1 MSALITHDRSTPV
14 TGSLLP
20 YVETPAPAPLQTQQV
35 AGELKDKNGGVS
47 SQGVQLPAPLAVVA
61 SQVTEG
67 QQQEVT
73 KLLESVTRGAAGSQL
88 ISNYVSVLTKF
99 TLASPDTFEIE
110 LGKLVSNLEEVRKDI
125 KIADIQRLHEQ
136 NMKKIEENQEKIK
149 ETEENAK
156 QVKKSGIA
164 SKIFGWLSAI
174 ASVIVGAIMVASGV
188 GAVAGAMMVASG
200 VIGMANMA
208 VKQAAEDG
216 LISQEAM
223 KILGPILTAI
233 EVALTVVSTV
243 MTFGGSALKC
253 LANIGAK
260 LGANTASLAAKG
272 AEFSAKV
279 AQISTGISN
288 TVGSA
293 VTKLG
298 GSFAG
303 LTMSHAIRTGSQAT
317 QVAVGVG
324 SGITQT
330 INNKK
335 QADLQHNNADLA
347 LNKADMAALQSIIDR
362 LKEELSHLSESHQQ
376 VMELIFQMINAKGD
390 MLHNLAGRP
399 HTV

>member
-1 MSALITHDRSTPV
+1 MSSLITHDRSTPV

-20 YVETPAPAPLQTQQV
+20 YIETPAPAPLQTQQV

-67 QQQEVT
+67 QQQEIT
-73 KLLESVTRGAAGSQL
+73 KLLESVTRGTAGSQL
-88 ISNYVSVLTKF
+88 ISNYVSVLTNF

-156 QVKKSGIA
+156 QVKKSGMA

-174 ASVIVGAIMVASGV
+174 ASVVIGAIMVASGV
-188 GAVAGAMMVASG
+188 GAVAGAMMIASG

-223 KILGPILTAI
+223 QVLGPILTAI

-253 LANIGAK
+253 RLILAQN
-260 LGANTASLAAKG
+260 S
-272 AEFSAKV
+272 V
-279 AQISTGISN
+279 
-288 TVGSA
+288 
-293 VTKLG
+293 
-298 GSFAG
+298 
-303 LTMSHAIRTGSQAT
+303 LTP
-317 QVAVGVG
+317 QV
-324 SGITQT
+324 
-330 INNKK
+330 
-335 QADLQHNNADLA
+335 LL
-347 LNKADMAALQSIIDR
+347 
-362 LKEELSHLSESHQQ
+362 LKEPSFRPKLPKFRQAYQTLSGVQ
-376 VMELIFQMINAKGD
+376 
-390 MLHNLAGRP
+390 
-399 HTV
+399 